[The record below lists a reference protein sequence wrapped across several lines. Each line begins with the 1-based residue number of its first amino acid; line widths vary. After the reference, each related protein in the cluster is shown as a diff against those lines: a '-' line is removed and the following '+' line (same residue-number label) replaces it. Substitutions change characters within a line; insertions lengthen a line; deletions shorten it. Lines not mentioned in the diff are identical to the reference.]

1 MSIWQTESWQKMLVL
16 SKQTEQFFVIENVYV
31 EKRKVSLWQY
41 GLFIL
46 WSKEF
51 PDNTL
56 LWELKNLCRK
66 ENCLFIQIET
76 LSYDVHKEE
85 KSIIKLKQG
94 YYKKFITPYT
104 AVINLEKSEEEI
116 LARMKPKGRYN
127 IRLSEKKWVEI
138 REVEK
143 NDENIRAFYSLIS
156 ETTTRNTFYGN
167 TFEYYKIFLKNIEKS
182 KLLLAYVWDK
192 VIAGGIFILEK
203 DVSIYY
209 YGASTSDKEYRNLMA
224 PYLLQWDAIRQA
236 KNIWSK
242 LYDFLWVASPWEKN
256 SPLSWVTDFK
266 WKLTSDMREVSES
279 YIWINKKLLYNIVVL
294 LRKLRNLL

>member
-1 MSIWQTESWQKMLVL
+1 MIPLTHSLSDLWKHVKNNNPSSPLDKGARINKVTIILMSIWQTESWQKMLVL

-138 REVEK
+138 L
-143 NDENIRAFYSLIS
+143 SLIHIWRCRRIRRCRS
-156 ETTTRNTFYGN
+156 RW
-167 TFEYYKIFLKNIEKS
+167 S
-182 KLLLAYVWDK
+182 
-192 VIAGGIFILEK
+192 
-203 DVSIYY
+203 
-209 YGASTSDKEYRNLMA
+209 
-224 PYLLQWDAIRQA
+224 PYH
-236 KNIWSK
+236 
-242 LYDFLWVASPWEKN
+242 
-256 SPLSWVTDFK
+256 
-266 WKLTSDMREVSES
+266 
-279 YIWINKKLLYNIVVL
+279 
-294 LRKLRNLL
+294 